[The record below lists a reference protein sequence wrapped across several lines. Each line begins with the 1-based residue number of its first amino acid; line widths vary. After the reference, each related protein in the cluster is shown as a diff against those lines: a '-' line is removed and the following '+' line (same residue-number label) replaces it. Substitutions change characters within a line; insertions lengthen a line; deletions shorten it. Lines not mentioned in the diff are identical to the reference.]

1 MIRRKAL
8 HGSHSGQ
15 MEIKL
20 QMNRNEIRIEEK
32 IHTTRYEEQE
42 LSLVTQ
48 NWRKKKPIQYMGKR
62 KDNVSKLQC
71 RD

>member
-1 MIRRKAL
+1 
-8 HGSHSGQ
+8 

-20 QMNRNEIRIEEK
+20 QMNRNEIISEEK
-32 IHTTRYEEQE
+32 IRTTWYEEQE

-48 NWRKKKPIQYMGKR
+48 NWRKK
-62 KDNVSKLQC
+62 S

>member
-1 MIRRKAL
+1 MDISQQHRYDRRKASR
-8 HGSHSGQ
+8 GSHNAQ

-20 QMNRNEIRIEEK
+20 QMNRNEIRSEEK
-32 IHTTRYEEQE
+32 IRTTWYEEQE

-48 NWRKKKPIQYMGKR
+48 NWRKK
-62 KDNVSKLQC
+62 S

>member
-1 MIRRKAL
+1 VPWTSVNSTEMIRRKAL
-8 HGSHSGQ
+8 HGSHNAQ

-20 QMNRNEIRIEEK
+20 QMNRNEIISEEK
-32 IHTTRYEEQE
+32 IRTTWYEEQE

-48 NWRKKKPIQYMGKR
+48 NWRKK
-62 KDNVSKLQC
+62 S